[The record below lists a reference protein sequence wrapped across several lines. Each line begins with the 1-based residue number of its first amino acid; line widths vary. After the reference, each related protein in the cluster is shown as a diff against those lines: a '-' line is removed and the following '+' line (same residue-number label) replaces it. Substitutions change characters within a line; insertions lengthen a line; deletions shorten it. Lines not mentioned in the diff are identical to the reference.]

1 MARVFVL
8 HPGAGSDLRT
18 TENHSCGG
26 SGVHTCHLRP
36 GGCGSKRVGVK
47 GRSQLCNKFK
57 ASQSHLE
64 VLSFKERKK
73 ERKKTYRVQQA
84 HSIWEAG
91 KENGSGRLPTR
102 LGYIAR
108 SCCKE

>member
-73 ERKKTYRVQQA
+73 EKTLQSAAGTQHLGGGEGEWFGQVA
-84 HSIWEAG
+84 NSSGLHSQI
-91 KENGSGRLPTR
+91 L
-102 LGYIAR
+102 L
-108 SCCKE
+108 

>member
-73 ERKKTYRVQQA
+73 EKRPTGCSRHTAFGRRGRRMVR
-84 HSIWEAG
+84 AG
-91 KENGSGRLPTR
+91 CQLVWAT
-102 LGYIAR
+102 
-108 SCCKE
+108 

>member
-18 TENHSCGG
+18 TENHNCGG

-36 GGCGSKRVGVK
+36 GGCGSKRIGVK

-73 ERKKTYRVQQA
+73 EKKKTLQGAAGTQHLEGGEEEWFGQVA
-84 HSIWEAG
+84 NSSGLHSQI
-91 KENGSGRLPTR
+91 L
-102 LGYIAR
+102 L
-108 SCCKE
+108 